1 MKKLILIL
9 SITIVG
15 ISFSQEIKTQYEQ
28 IYLQNSDTCI
38 GYYAVQPY
46 PNPFGYVTYLRFGI
60 PDSSKISILVKNING
75 NDVYNQ
81 EDIILKSGNYYFD
94 YGEIY
99 KNEMS
104 GVFFIKISATTVKLF
119 REMDFNA
126 ILKVIIVK

>member
-1 MKKLILIL
+1 M
-9 SITIVG
+9 
-15 ISFSQEIKTQYEQ
+15 
-28 IYLQNSDTCI
+28 
-38 GYYAVQPY
+38 
-46 PNPFGYVTYLRFGI
+46 TYLRFGI